1 MFRRF
6 RHRMFVL
13 LQTGILLSGAIAF
26 LIWRDHW
33 RPVLVCIAGAL
44 VSALICERLARDYL
58 RKTVGSLR
66 RAADDIGRGRR
77 MALLETQPGDDM
89 YKLVSA
95 VNLLATRLADAGDEE
110 RRLQEELRRR
120 ERLAFLGELAAS
132 VAHEVN
138 NPLDGIQNC
147 SRILRRSLDDPP
159 KAAQMLDLMD
169 SGLTRI
175 ELIVRRLLT
184 LAREH
189 VVRPSEVSLRD
200 VISAAVESVR
210 TRLNGQNV
218 RVETEWKTRDDRAAA
233 DPVLLEHTFANL
245 LLNAVDSMPNGGRI
259 WVRLGRI
266 DDGSTGDLLQ
276 VEIEDEGVGVPP
288 ELLPKLFEPF
298 VTTKRDGKG
307 TGLGLAIASR
317 IIDAHQGSISVRPRV
332 GGGTVFAIQLPAC
345 EVRADSVK
353 KPPPLAVAL
362 DAQGANND

>member
-6 RHRMFVL
+6 RHRLFLL
-13 LQTGILLSGAIAF
+13 LQTGILLSGGLAF
-26 LIWRDHW
+26 VIWRDHW
-33 RPVLVCIAGAL
+33 RPVLVCVAGAL

-89 YKLVSA
+89 HKLVSA

-110 RRLQEELRRR
+110 RRLQEQLRRR

-147 SRILRRSLDDPP
+147 SRILRRSLDDRE
-159 KAAQMLDLMD
+159 KAGQMLELMD

-189 VVRPSEVSLRD
+189 VVRPSEVNLRE
-200 VISAAVESVR
+200 VVCAAIDSVKA
-210 TRLNGQNV
+210 RLEGQNV
-218 RVETEWKTRDDRAAA
+218 RIETAWTAHDDRAAV

-245 LLNAVDSMPNGGRI
+245 LLNAVDSMPEGGTIR
-259 WVRLGRI
+259 VRLGRI
-266 DDGSTGDLLQ
+266 DDGSTGDVLQ

-288 ELLPKLFEPF
+288 ELLPRLFEPF

-317 IIDAHQGSISVRPRV
+317 IIDAHDGSISVRPRV

-345 EVRADSVK
+345 AIRGDEVARSATDV
-353 KPPPLAVAL
+353 PVLQTP
-362 DAQGANND
+362 GAKNG